1 MRNRNNSSLRVS
13 LFLFIAGFWIA
24 LFASSCGKVGV
35 SAAAS
40 NVQYQIV
47 NLSPDLGSVDL
58 YINFIKVNTNS
69 YFYPRSSGYFYLPSL
84 DTPFQIRPG
93 QNLNSGAIISTSNIF
108 SLDYILRPNL
118 KYTLF
123 ITGLKRVDS
132 VKSIFI
138 ADTAAIPATGRGK
151 VRFINASPRS
161 PGFDIGANGTIA
173 FSNQQ
178 YLKVSKY
185 IELPAGI
192 YDFQIFPTGNSITIL
207 KDMRNVTIQ
216 DGRLY
221 TLYSYGLVGHTDSLA
236 FGASMITN
244 K

>member
-1 MRNRNNSSLRVS
+1 MINRNKSSLWFF
-13 LFLFIAGFWIA
+13 LFLFIIGFWIA
-24 LFASSCGKVGV
+24 LFTSSCGKVGV

-58 YINFIKVNTNS
+58 YINYIKVNTNS

-84 DTPFQIRPG
+84 NTPFQIRPG
-93 QNLNSGAIISTSNIF
+93 QNLISGAIISTSNIF
-108 SLDYILRPNL
+108 SLNNILSPNVR
-118 KYTLF
+118 YTLF

-132 VKSIFI
+132 VRSIFTV
-138 ADTAAIPATGRGK
+138 DTAILPTAGRGK

-161 PGFDIGANGTIA
+161 QGFDVGANGTLA

-178 YLKVSKY
+178 YLNVSKY

-192 YDFQIFPTGNSITIL
+192 YNFQIFPTGNSATIL
-207 KDMRNVTIQ
+207 SDMRNVTIQ